1 MTTET
6 EKPLRDFTL
15 SVRLRADLRERLG
28 FVADRLGVAPSTLAS
43 LAIGH
48 YVAAQHAAL
57 TASEKTG
64 LAISESIA
72 EQFQEL
78 FKSMDKSMDQAA
90 AAGASAVAKLDGA
103 AAGAASPSNLD
114 TYK

>member
-57 TASEKTG
+57 TASEKSG
-64 LAISESIA
+64 LAISEAIA

-78 FKSMDKSMDQAA
+78 FKSMDQAA